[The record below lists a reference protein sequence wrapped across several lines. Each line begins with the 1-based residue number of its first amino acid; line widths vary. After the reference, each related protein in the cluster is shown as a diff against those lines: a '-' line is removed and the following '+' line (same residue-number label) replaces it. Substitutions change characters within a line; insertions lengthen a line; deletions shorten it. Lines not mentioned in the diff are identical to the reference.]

1 MNACRLL
8 LVLVLGIPAAGH
20 SEEAAS
26 EAAPAPAEKPAELE
40 ATDVTACAQR
50 NLPEPDSLRAVRITR
65 RDRDGNEK
73 VSRLRM
79 YGRRNPEGL
88 REMVL
93 RFAEP
98 EDIKGVAFLFIERAD
113 GNDIYFTSPEFNR
126 PKRIESK
133 GRGAELFGTDLT
145 YEDFEHMHG
154 INRPGEWKRQA
165 DDVVRERPVYVI
177 ETRPADPETAQ
188 LAIQAS
194 RRSLGSRRMKPT
206 LSEKSTRRPSA
217 GPESPASAP
226 PHSRSRWSS
235 YSGR

>member
-194 RRSLGSRRMKPT
+194 RRSLEKTSPLSKNSWSASRA
-206 LSEKSTRRPSA
+206 S
-217 GPESPASAP
+217 SAP
-226 PHSRSRWSS
+226 SSSSSPGGGYARS
-235 YSGR
+235 